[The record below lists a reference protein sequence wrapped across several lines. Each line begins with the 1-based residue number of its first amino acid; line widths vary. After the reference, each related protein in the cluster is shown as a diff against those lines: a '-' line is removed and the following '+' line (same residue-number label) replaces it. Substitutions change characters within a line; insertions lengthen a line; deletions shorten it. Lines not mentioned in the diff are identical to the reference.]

1 MVSDEDDDLDSLDME
16 MIVLVTILF
25 FNQEAS
31 IMKKLGREDEEKYSE
46 LMDMLI
52 DSDVDVYLVLLSYL
66 EKILQFQKKPF

>member
-1 MVSDEDDDLDSLDME
+1 
-16 MIVLVTILF
+16 
-25 FNQEAS
+25 
-31 IMKKLGREDEEKYSE
+31 MKKLGREDEEKYSE